1 MNCVC
6 VKLKQRGKNK
16 YRKILSIKEQ
26 LYALS
31 IAPSESA
38 TAYSPGTL
46 LEENEW
52 FSIQRASK
60 EGYSIDLIST
70 EYESVDF
77 QSLERKDF
85 KNIDFLFVV
94 TDAYI
99 LFQNVSKS
107 KLISKRCIM
116 ALGEEFQYQNERS
129 EILINDAPDAI
140 YDKITDTLYFKR
152 LESITGIFKGIDQ
165 LYREA
170 TEDETVEFLNN
181 DFINLKDGYSSSS
194 VKTPNRKRIALAI
207 KTLNSLNEDDRKNI
221 FNYIGDY
228 CPELKVSEK
237 SFEIG
242 TEDDMKKLLFGIEQR
257 FYTTPVGGEKR
268 IANSVIPLATK

>member
-1 MNCVC
+1 MECVC
-6 VKLKQRGKNK
+6 VKLKQREKNK
-16 YRKILSIKEQ
+16 YRKILSMEDP

-31 IAPSESA
+31 IDPFKSA
-38 TAYSPGTL
+38 SIYTPGTL

-52 FSIQRASK
+52 FCVQQASK
-60 EGYSIDLIST
+60 ESYSIDLISI

-85 KNIDFLFVV
+85 INIDFLFVI

-99 LFQNVSKS
+99 LFQNVSKA

-129 EILINDAPDAI
+129 EIVINDTPDAI

-152 LESITGIFKGIDQ
+152 LESITSIFKGIDQ

-228 CPELKVSEK
+228 CPELKVSEN
-237 SFEIG
+237 SFDIG